1 MPMVRTVY
9 IKGKEYYVIT
19 TTLEAEHIS
28 SLVQIHINV
37 SGLSDED
44 KILTQKHANALLNRT
59 LKIVPKQKPQTKVE
73 KPWYKFW

>member
-19 TTLEAEHIS
+19 TTLEAGKTS
-28 SLVQIHINV
+28 SPVQIHINV
-37 SGLSDED
+37 SNLSAED
-44 KILTQKHANALLNRT
+44 KMLTQKHANFLFNHLF
-59 LKIVPKQKPQTKVE
+59 KVSIPKPKPQGK

>member
-19 TTLEAEHIS
+19 TTLEAGNTS
-28 SLVQIHINV
+28 SPVQIHINV
-37 SGLSDED
+37 SGLSAED
-44 KILTQKHANALLNRT
+44 KILTQKHANFLFNHIF
-59 LKIVPKQKPQTKVE
+59 KVSSKPKPQNT

>member
-44 KILTQKHANALLNRT
+44 RLLVQRHANALLNRT
-59 LKIVPKQKPQTKVE
+59 LKITPRPKPKSKVE

>member
-9 IKGKEYYVIT
+9 IKGKEYYVIN
-19 TTLEAEHIS
+19 TTLEAGNTS

-37 SGLSDED
+37 SGLPTED
-44 KILTQKHANALLNRT
+44 KILIQKHANLLLNHT
-59 LKIVPKQKPQTKVE
+59 LKVPSRPKSTTK

>member
-37 SGLSDED
+37 SGLSDGD
-44 KILTQKHANALLNRT
+44 KTLTQKHANALLNRT
-59 LKIVPKQKPQTKVE
+59 LKIVPRPKPQNQDK

>member
-19 TTLEAEHIS
+19 TTLEAGNTS
-28 SLVQIHINV
+28 SLVQIHINT

-44 KILTQKHANALLNRT
+44 RLLVQKHANLLLNHT
-59 LKIVPKQKPQTKVE
+59 LKVPSHPKPKSKVE

>member
-44 KILTQKHANALLNRT
+44 RLLVQKHASLLLNRT
-59 LKIVPKQKPQTKVE
+59 LKIVPRSKPQNQDK

>member
-9 IKGKEYYVIT
+9 VKGKEYYVIT
-19 TTLEAEHIS
+19 TTLEAGKII

-37 SGLSDED
+37 SDLSTED
-44 KILTQKHANALLNRT
+44 KVLIQKHANLLLNHT
-59 LKIVPKQKPQTKVE
+59 LKVPSRPKAKVE

>member
-19 TTLEAEHIS
+19 TTLEAGNVNS
-28 SLVQIHINV
+28 SVQIHINV
-37 SGLSDED
+37 SGLSAED
-44 KILTQKHANALLNRT
+44 KILTQKHANFLFNHI
-59 LKIVPKQKPQTKVE
+59 LKVPSKPKPQGK

>member
-1 MPMVRTVY
+1 MVRTVY
-9 IKGKEYYVIT
+9 IKNKEYYVIT
-19 TTLEAEHIS
+19 TTLEAGNVT

-44 KILTQKHANALLNRT
+44 KLLTQKHASLLLNRV
-59 LKIVPKQKPQTKVE
+59 LKIQVKPKSQPQST

>member
-1 MPMVRTVY
+1 MVRTVY

-19 TTLEAEHIS
+19 TTLEAELIS

-44 KILTQKHANALLNRT
+44 KLLIQKHANALLNRT
-59 LKIVPKQKPQTKVE
+59 LKITPRLKPQTKVE
-73 KPWYKFW
+73 KPWYRFW